1 MFKFAH
7 IADCHI
13 GANRDPTL
21 RGLELSAFRA
31 AIDRC
36 IEEEVNFILI
46 SGDLFHVNV
55 PDMGVAN
62 EAVKKLREAK
72 EAGIEIYAIYGSHDY
87 SPNETSMIDVLD
99 SAGLIRKVTKGR
111 MVEGKLRL
119 EFITDP
125 GTGAKLAG
133 LFARKRG
140 IERDFFELLD
150 RDSIEREKGFKVFA
164 FHSAITELKPSYLA
178 RMDSIPLSL
187 LPRGFD
193 YYAGGH
199 IHQHLLIRMPGY
211 GTIGYPGALFA
222 GYSRDL
228 ELSARGEKRGFYIV
242 CFEEGVKD
250 IKFVEIPVCQYVYV
264 EYDAN
269 GKNSA
274 EAQRELLKR
283 LAELDVEG
291 KLVVLRIKGELS
303 GGKTSDINSARIRSL
318 LIEEKGALYVSIN
331 RFALTSKEYVSMR
344 VSGEDA
350 STIENRLFRENVGA
364 VKVSNSALKGEAG
377 TNLAMEL
384 LKALRQPQK
393 LNEAKKDYEDRIL
406 RETIDILQLKEV
418 LG

>member
-21 RGLELSAFRA
+21 RDLELSAFRA
-31 AIDRC
+31 AVDRC
-36 IEEEVNFILI
+36 IEERVNFILI
-46 SGDLFHVNV
+46 TGDLFHVNV
-55 PDMGVAN
+55 PDMGAAN

-99 SAGLIRKVTKGR
+99 SAGLIRKVTRGR

-133 LFARKRG
+133 LSARKRG

-150 RDSIEREKGFKVFA
+150 RETLAREKGFKVFA
-164 FHSAITELKPSYLA
+164 FHSALTELKPGYLA
-178 RMDSIPLSL
+178 RMESIPLSL

-199 IHQHLLIRMPGY
+199 IHQHLLAQMPGY
-211 GTIGYPGALFA
+211 GKIGYPGPLFA
-222 GYSRDL
+222 GYPRDL

-242 CFEEGVKD
+242 YFEERVKD
-250 IKFVEIPVCQYVYV
+250 IRFVEIPICQYVYV

-274 EAQRELLKR
+274 EAQRELLER

-303 GGKTSDINSARIRSL
+303 GGKTSDISSARIRSL
-318 LIEEKGALYVSIN
+318 LAEKGALYVSIN
-331 RFALTSKEYVSMR
+331 RFALTSKEYVSIR

-350 STIENRLFRENVGA
+350 TTIENRLFRENIGA
-364 VKVSNSALKGEAG
+364 VKVSNSTLKGEAG
-377 TNLAMEL
+377 VKLAMEL
-384 LKALRQPQK
+384 LKVLRQPQK
-393 LNEAKKDYEDRIL
+393 LNEAKKDYEGRIL
-406 RETIDILQLKEV
+406 REAVEALQLREV

>member
-13 GANRDPTL
+13 GANRDSTL
-21 RGLELSAFRA
+21 RDLELSAFRA
-31 AIDRC
+31 AVDRC
-36 IEEEVNFILI
+36 IEERVNFILI
-46 SGDLFHVNV
+46 TGDLFHVNV
-55 PDMGVAN
+55 PDMGAAN

-87 SPNETSMIDVLD
+87 SPNETSMVDVLD
-99 SAGLIRKVTKGR
+99 SAGLIRKVTRGR

-133 LFARKRG
+133 LSARQRG

-150 RDSIEREKGFKVFA
+150 RETLAREKGFKVFA
-164 FHSAITELKPSYLA
+164 FHSALTELKPGYLA
-178 RMDSIPLSL
+178 RMESIPLSL

-199 IHQHLLIRMPGY
+199 IHQHLLAQMPGY
-211 GTIGYPGALFA
+211 GTIGYPGPLFA
-222 GYSRDL
+222 GYPRDL
-228 ELSARGEKRGFYIV
+228 ELSARGEKRGFYV
-242 CFEEGVKD
+242 VYFEEGVKD
-250 IKFVEIPVCQYVYV
+250 VRFVEIPVCQYVYV

-303 GGKTSDINSARIRSL
+303 GGKMSDISSTRIRSL
-318 LIEEKGALYVSIN
+318 LAEKGALYVSIN

-350 STIENRLFRENVGA
+350 TTIENRLFRENVGA

-377 TNLAMEL
+377 AKLAMEL
-384 LKALRQPQK
+384 LKVLRQPQK
-393 LNEAKKDYEDRIL
+393 LNEAKKDYEGRIL
-406 RETIDILQLKEV
+406 REAVEALQLREV

>member
-13 GANRDPTL
+13 GANRDQTL
-21 RGLELSAFRA
+21 RYLELSAFRT

-36 IEEEVNFILI
+36 IEEKVNFILI
-46 SGDLFHVNV
+46 TGDLFHVNV
-55 PDMGVAN
+55 PDMGAAN

-99 SAGLIRKVTKGR
+99 SAGLIRKVTRGR

-133 LFARKRG
+133 LSARKRG

-150 RDSIEREKGFKVFA
+150 REALEREKGFKVFA
-164 FHSAITELKPSYLA
+164 FHSALTELKPGYLA
-178 RMDSIPLSL
+178 RMESIPLSL

-199 IHQHLLIRMPGY
+199 IHQHLLAQMPGY
-211 GTIGYPGALFA
+211 GKIGYPGPLFA
-222 GYSRDL
+222 GYPRDL

-242 CFEEGVKD
+242 YFEEGVKD
-250 IKFVEIPVCQYVYV
+250 VRFVEIPVCQYVYV

-274 EAQRELLKR
+274 EAQRELLER
-283 LAELDVEG
+283 LAELDVED

-303 GGKTSDINSARIRSL
+303 GGKTSDISSARIRSL
-318 LIEEKGALYVSIN
+318 LAEKGALYVSIN

-350 STIENRLFRENVGA
+350 TTIENRLFRENVGA

-377 TNLAMEL
+377 AKLAMEL
-384 LKALRQPQK
+384 LKVLRQPQK
-393 LNEAKKDYEDRIL
+393 LNEAKKDYEGRIL
-406 RETIDILQLKEV
+406 REAVEALQLREV

>member
-21 RGLELSAFRA
+21 RDLELSAFRA
-31 AIDRC
+31 AVDRC
-36 IEEEVNFILI
+36 IEERVNFILI
-46 SGDLFHVNV
+46 TGDLFHVNV
-55 PDMGVAN
+55 PDMGAAN

-99 SAGLIRKVTKGR
+99 SAGLIRKVTRGR

-133 LFARKRG
+133 LSARKRG

-150 RDSIEREKGFKVFA
+150 REALEREKGFKVFA
-164 FHSAITELKPSYLA
+164 FHSALTELKPGYLA
-178 RMDSIPLSL
+178 RMESIPLSL

-199 IHQHLLIRMPGY
+199 IHQHLLAQMPGY
-211 GTIGYPGALFA
+211 GKIGYPGPLFA
-222 GYSRDL
+222 GYPRDL

-242 CFEEGVKD
+242 YFEEGVKD
-250 IKFVEIPVCQYVYV
+250 VRFVEIPVCQYVYV

-274 EAQRELLKR
+274 EAQRELLER

-303 GGKTSDINSARIRSL
+303 GGKTSDISSARIRSL
-318 LIEEKGALYVSIN
+318 LAEKGALYVSIN
-331 RFALTSKEYVSMR
+331 RFALTSKEYVSIR

-350 STIENRLFRENVGA
+350 TTIENKLFRENVGA
-364 VKVSNSALKGEAG
+364 VKISNSTLKGEAG
-377 TNLAMEL
+377 AKLAMEL
-384 LKALRQPQK
+384 LKVLRQPQK
-393 LNEAKKDYEDRIL
+393 LNEAKKDYEERIL
-406 RETIDILQLKEV
+406 REAVEALQLREV

>member
-21 RGLELSAFRA
+21 RDLELSAFRA
-31 AIDRC
+31 AVDRC
-36 IEEEVNFILI
+36 IEERVNFILI
-46 SGDLFHVNV
+46 TGDLFHVNV
-55 PDMGVAN
+55 PDMGAAN

-99 SAGLIRKVTKGR
+99 SAGLIRKVTRGR
-111 MVEGKLRL
+111 TVEGKLRL

-125 GTGAKLAG
+125 KTGAKLAG
-133 LFARKRG
+133 LSARKRG
-140 IERDFFELLD
+140 IEKDFFELLD
-150 RDSIEREKGFKVFA
+150 REALEREKGFKVFA
-164 FHSAITELKPSYLA
+164 FHSALTELKPGYLA
-178 RMDSIPLSL
+178 RMESIPLSL

-199 IHQHLLIRMPGY
+199 IHQHLLAQMPGY
-211 GTIGYPGALFA
+211 GKIGYPGPLFA
-222 GYSRDL
+222 GYPRDL

-242 CFEEGVKD
+242 YFEEGVKD
-250 IKFVEIPVCQYVYV
+250 VRFVEIPVCQYVYV

-274 EAQRELLKR
+274 EAQRELLER

-303 GGKTSDINSARIRSL
+303 GGKTSDISSARIRSL
-318 LIEEKGALYVSIN
+318 LAEKGALYVSIN
-331 RFALTSKEYVSMR
+331 RFALTSKEYVSIR

-350 STIENRLFRENVGA
+350 TTIENRLFRENVGA
-364 VKVSNSALKGEAG
+364 VKVSNSTLKGEAG
-377 TNLAMEL
+377 AKLAMEL
-384 LKALRQPQK
+384 LKVLRQPQK
-393 LNEAKKDYEDRIL
+393 LNEAKKDYEGRIL
-406 RETIDILQLKEV
+406 REAVEALQLREV

>member
-21 RGLELSAFRA
+21 RDLELSAFRA
-31 AIDRC
+31 AVDRC
-36 IEEEVNFILI
+36 IEERVNFILI
-46 SGDLFHVNV
+46 TGDLFHVNV
-55 PDMGVAN
+55 PDMGAAN

-99 SAGLIRKVTKGR
+99 SAGLIRKVTRGR

-133 LFARKRG
+133 LSARKRG

-150 RDSIEREKGFKVFA
+150 REALEREKGFKVFA
-164 FHSAITELKPSYLA
+164 FHSALTELKPGYLA
-178 RMDSIPLSL
+178 RMESIPLSL
-187 LPRGFD
+187 LPRGFN

-199 IHQHLLIRMPGY
+199 IHQHLLAQMPGY
-211 GTIGYPGALFA
+211 GKIGYPGPLFA
-222 GYSRDL
+222 GYPRDL
-228 ELSARGEKRGFYIV
+228 ELSARGEKRGFYMV
-242 CFEEGVKD
+242 YFEEGVKD
-250 IKFVEIPVCQYVYV
+250 VRFVEIPVCQYVYV

-303 GGKTSDINSARIRSL
+303 GGKTSDISSTRIRSL
-318 LIEEKGALYVSIN
+318 LAEKGALYVSIN
-331 RFALTSKEYVSMR
+331 RFALTSKEYVSIR

-350 STIENRLFRENVGA
+350 TTIENRLFRENVGA

-377 TNLAMEL
+377 AKLAMEL
-384 LKALRQPQK
+384 LKVLRQPQK
-393 LNEAKKDYEDRIL
+393 LNEAKKDYEGRIL
-406 RETIDILQLKEV
+406 REAVEALQLREV